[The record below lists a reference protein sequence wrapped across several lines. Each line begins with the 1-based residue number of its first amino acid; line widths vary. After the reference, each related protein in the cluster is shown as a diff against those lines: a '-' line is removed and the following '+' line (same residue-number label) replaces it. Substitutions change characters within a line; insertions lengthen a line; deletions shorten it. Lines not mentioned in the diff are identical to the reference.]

1 MLEDVGLGFN
11 TMSNMKSSMP
21 KADNLAKIADYL
33 EVSVDY
39 LLGRTDDP
47 GQKTEPA
54 PQLIRAERH
63 KDPDIEMFLRL
74 DDVDRAELRGEMKQ
88 MLKAEKYQ
96 VVEVYT
102 AARSA
107 DHHAPE
113 MREVPKSL
121 LDKMANRSGIA
132 NDDDL

>member
-33 EVSVDY
+33 EVSTDY

-54 PQLIRAERH
+54 PQNESKELELTQKELELIN
-63 KDPDIEMFLRL
+63 ILRRTPPAQQEAVL
-74 DDVDRAELRGEMKQ
+74 NLLLSFSK
-88 MLKAEKYQ
+88 EK
-96 VVEVYT
+96 E
-102 AARSA
+102 
-107 DHHAPE
+107 
-113 MREVPKSL
+113 
-121 LDKMANRSGIA
+121 
-132 NDDDL
+132 